1 MEQHEEERC
10 GESCGSCQ
18 GAEAEAEELSS
29 AVRARMKNVR
39 HKIAVMSGK
48 GGVGKTTVSVTLA
61 RCLAERGHRVGLLDA
76 DVTAPNV
83 AKMLGLESPELFATP
98 AGLFPPE
105 VDGIRVISM
114 AFLADE
120 DSAIIWRGPV
130 IMGVIE
136 QFLSQVV
143 WGELDYL
150 IIDLPPGTG
159 DEALSIMQLL
169 PDLSGVITVTTPQGV
184 ALLDTKR
191 SLDMARTMKV
201 PVLGLVVN
209 MASFVCPRCGEA
221 VHMFPGG
228 DPQEL
233 ARELGVELLAAVPFE
248 PEIARAG
255 DEGKAVKQGRAWEAL
270 ESVVNRVEAALSGKN

>member
-1 MEQHEEERC
+1 MEQC
-10 GESCGSCQ
+10 GEQCESCG
-18 GAEAEAEELSS
+18 GGDELSS
-29 AVRARMKNVR
+29 AVRARMKNVK

-83 AKMLGLESPELFATP
+83 AKMLGLEDPELFATP

-105 VDGIRVISM
+105 AGGIKVISM

-120 DSAIIWRGPV
+120 SSAIIWRGPV

-169 PDLSGVITVTTPQGV
+169 PDLSGVITVTTPQDV
-184 ALLDTKR
+184 AVLDTKR
-191 SLDMARTMKV
+191 SIDMARTMKV

-209 MASFVCPRCGEA
+209 MASFACPNCGS
-221 VHMFPGG
+221 VTRMFPGSS
-228 DPQEL
+228 PEEL
-233 ARELGVELLAAVPFE
+233 ARELGVELLGAVPFE
-248 PEIARAG
+248 PEVAEAG
-255 DEGKAVKQGRAWEAL
+255 DAGRVPAKNGRAWEAL
-270 ESVVNRVEAALSGKN
+270 AGVVEKVEEALSRES